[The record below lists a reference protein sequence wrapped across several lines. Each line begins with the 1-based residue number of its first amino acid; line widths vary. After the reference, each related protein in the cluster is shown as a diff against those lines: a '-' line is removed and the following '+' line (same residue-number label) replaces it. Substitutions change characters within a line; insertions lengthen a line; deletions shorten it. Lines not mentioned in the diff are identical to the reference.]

1 MHKYLRSVGFTN
13 FIHYKDILTLRENI
27 FENPDKIDVSDV
39 MNSSYVTMEKDFAQH
54 IGAAIFGE
62 YDFKDL
68 FHYEYI
74 YPYYNGDLISCSA
87 HCSFSR
93 KTDHNAFMAICDDPI
108 LPIPLIFSLQNTGE
122 YLEIAG
128 DHTILDQ
135 PLAIHF
141 TGFSVKGTILLP
153 VTEPADK
160 QAVQKQKAQRKSW
173 KNEAMKGDQK
183 ALESLAIDD
192 LNQYNKAARRFLTE
206 DLYSIV
212 STSFMPTGLECD
224 VYAVIGKILDFDLH
238 VNGMTLQKVYHFLI
252 EANEVQFDLLINEKD
267 LTGEPAVGRRFKGE
281 IWLQGRIDFSGPA
294 SAFSAGPAAADVSAD
309 SSDGESSESAPE
321 DASANSSDGGSDE
334 SAETEGGADSEE

>member
-13 FIHYKDILTLRENI
+13 FIHYKDIRTLREDI
-27 FENPDKIDVSDV
+27 FENPDKIDVTDV
-39 MNSSYVTMEKDFAQH
+39 MHSSYVTMEKEYAGN

-62 YDFKDL
+62 YDYKDL

-74 YPYYNGDLISCSA
+74 YPYYDGDLISCKA
-87 HCSFSR
+87 HCTFAR

-108 LPIPLIFSLQNTGE
+108 LPIPLIFSVQNTGE
-122 YLEIAG
+122 YLEVTG
-128 DHTILDQ
+128 NHKILDQ
-135 PLAIHF
+135 LLPIHF

-153 VTEPADK
+153 VSEPADK
-160 QAVQKQKAQRKSW
+160 QAAMQQKAQRKSW

-224 VYAVIGKILDFDLH
+224 IYAVIGKIMDFDLH
-238 VNGMTLQKVYHFLI
+238 VNHMTLEKVYHFLI
-252 EANEVQFDLLINEKD
+252 EANDIQFDLMINEKD
-267 LTGEPAVGRRFKGE
+267 LTGEPAIGRRFKGE

-294 SAFSAGPAAADVSAD
+294 D
-309 SSDGESSESAPE
+309 SPDSESE
-321 DASANSSDGGSDE
+321 E
-334 SAETEGGADSEE
+334 SAEADGGTDSKE